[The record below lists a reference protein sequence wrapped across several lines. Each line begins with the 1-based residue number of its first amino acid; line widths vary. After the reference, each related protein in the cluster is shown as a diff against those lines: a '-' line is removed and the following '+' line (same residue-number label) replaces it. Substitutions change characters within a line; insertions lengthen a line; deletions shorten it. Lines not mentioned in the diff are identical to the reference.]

1 MFYFTLTELKKRIKI
16 EVQNSKTKTKL
27 LSYSRVFNKNTKI
40 SMLNTEHIPVLL
52 HELVDSIALR
62 QDEKNII
69 VDCTLWLWWHA
80 SEIIKKLNPWDIF
93 IGFDADPTN
102 LELARRNLQVLAWEK
117 EIKLFLIHSNFVHCA
132 RELKNIGIEK
142 ITWIYFDLWIS
153 SLHID
158 DGSRW
163 FSIKHDGPLDMRFDK
178 SWWQSAR
185 DIIHT
190 YTEEKLFK
198 IFSEYGEEPTS
209 RKIAKYIC
217 DTRKKKK
224 LETTYDLRDTIDE
237 INSYHGVKE
246 RIFQALRIEVN
257 KELEHIE
264 IALKDAIK
272 LLEKD
277 GIIFVISFHS
287 LEDRIVKN
295 IFRDESKDCICTDII
310 CTCHHKKTLKILT
323 QKPVLPTEKEIQENI
338 RSRSAK
344 ARAAKKL

>member
-1 MFYFTLTELKKRIKI
+1 MFYFILTEPEKRLKI
-16 EVQNSKTKTKL
+16 EVQNSKTKTKF

-40 SMLNTEHIPVLL
+40 SMLNTGHIPVLL
-52 HELVDSIALR
+52 HELVDSIHLR
-62 QDEKNII
+62 QDKKNII

-93 IGFDADPTN
+93 IGFDADPIN
-102 LELARRNLQVLAWEK
+102 LELAERNLQVLAWKK
-117 EIKLFLIHSNFVHCA
+117 EIQLFLIHSNFVHCA
-132 RELKNIGIEK
+132 RELKNIGVEK

-163 FSIKHDGPLDMRFDK
+163 FSIRHDGPLDMRFDK
-178 SWWQSAR
+178 SSWQSAC
-185 DIIHT
+185 DIVNT
-190 YTEEKLFK
+190 YTEEKLYK
-198 IFSEYGEEPTS
+198 IFSEYGEEPNS

-217 DTRKKKK
+217 EERKKKRP
-224 LETTYDLRDTIDE
+224 ETTYDLRDTIDE
-237 INSYHGVKE
+237 VSKFPWVKE
-246 RIFQALRIEVN
+246 KVFQALRIEVN
-257 KELEHIE
+257 KELEHIK

-277 GIIFVISFHS
+277 GTLFVISFHS

-295 IFRDESKDCICTDII
+295 ILRDESRDCICSDII
-310 CTCHHKKTLKILT
+310 CTCKHKKTLQILT
-323 QKPVLPTEKEIQENI
+323 PKPILPTEKEIQENI

-344 ARAAKKL
+344 ARLAKKL